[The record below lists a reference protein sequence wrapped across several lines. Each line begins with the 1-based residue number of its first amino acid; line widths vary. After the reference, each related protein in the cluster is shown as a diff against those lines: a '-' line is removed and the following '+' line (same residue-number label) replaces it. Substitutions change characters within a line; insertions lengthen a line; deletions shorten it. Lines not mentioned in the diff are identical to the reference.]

1 MSSAADPTAALR
13 SGAALAFGSLPH
25 VGPDRLR
32 WFCAQPDPSETWRR
46 VTLGQRLDLRGWD
59 AELAASWKKAAE
71 PLDPERLA
79 ARHREAG
86 VAVLGAGSADWPD
99 RLVDDPRPPAVLCTL
114 GRPPGGQLPAVG
126 IVGTRRAT
134 AYGRRVAAELGGAL
148 ASLGIVV
155 VSGLAAGID
164 AEAHRAAL
172 ARGGP
177 VVGVVAGGLDHP
189 YPLRNRGLWDDVA
202 EHGWLVAEAP
212 LGVRPEAWRFPLRN
226 RIIAALSD
234 VVVVVESASSGG
246 SMHTVREAE
255 RRDRTVLAVP
265 GPVTSAASQG
275 TNDLLADGCAPCR
288 SIDDVLTALDLAD
301 PGEASAR
308 GRGGRASTEVPAGL
322 GPEAAA
328 VLEAVG
334 WESVPLDVV
343 VTSAGLT
350 LVAALAAVEQL
361 CDVGILHN
369 DGGVLERRAAP

>member
-1 MSSAADPTAALR
+1 MTAVVDLGGR
-13 SGAALAFGSLPH
+13 EGATLAFGSLPQ

-32 WFCAQPDPSETWRR
+32 WFCAQADPVEVWRRVVEGASLDVRGWTPELAATWRR
-46 VTLGQRLDLRGWD
+46 
-59 AELAASWKKAAE
+59 AAE
-71 PLDPERLA
+71 QLDPAALA

-86 VAVLGAGSADWPD
+86 VAVLDPGSDPWPA
-99 RLVDDPRPPAVLCTL
+99 RLADDPRPPAVLCTR
-114 GRPPGGQLPAVG
+114 GSPPDGSLPSVG

-189 YPLRNRGLWDDVA
+189 YPSRNRGLWDDVA
-202 EHGWLVAEAP
+202 RHGWLVAEAP

-234 VVVVVESASSGG
+234 VVVVVESASAGG

-265 GPVTSAASQG
+265 GPITSAASAG

-288 SIDDVLTALDLAD
+288 SIDDVLTALDLAS
-301 PGEASAR
+301 PGEASAHR
-308 GRGGRASTEVPAGL
+308 RVSAGAGDAPPGL
-322 GPEAAA
+322 GPEARA

-343 VTSAGLT
+343 VTSSGLT

-361 CDVGILHN
+361 CDVGVLLN
-369 DGGVLERRAAP
+369 DGGVLERKAAP